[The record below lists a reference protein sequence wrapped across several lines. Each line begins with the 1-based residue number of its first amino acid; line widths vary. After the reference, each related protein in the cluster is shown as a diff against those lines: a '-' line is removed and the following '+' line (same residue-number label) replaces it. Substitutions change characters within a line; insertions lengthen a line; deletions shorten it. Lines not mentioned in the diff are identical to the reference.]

1 MMVTPLSVTWL
12 SPGRV
17 SSQFPP
23 PEAAMST
30 ITDPGFMDS
39 TISAVINLGE
49 GFPGMAAV
57 VMMMSTSRAWAAY
70 SSAAR
75 AA

>member
-1 MMVTPLSVTWL
+1 M
-12 SPGRV
+12 
-17 SSQFPP
+17 PP
-23 PEAAMST
+23 PMAAMST
-30 ITDPGFMDS
+30 ITEPAFMDF
-39 TISAVINLGE
+39 TISAVSNRGE
-49 GFPGMAAV
+49 GFPGIAAV

>member
-1 MMVTPLSVTWL
+1 M
-12 SPGRV
+12 
-17 SSQFPP
+17 
-23 PEAAMST
+23 AAMST
-30 ITDPGFMDS
+30 ITEPGFMDS
-39 TISAVINLGE
+39 TISAVISLGE

-70 SSAAR
+70 NSAAR